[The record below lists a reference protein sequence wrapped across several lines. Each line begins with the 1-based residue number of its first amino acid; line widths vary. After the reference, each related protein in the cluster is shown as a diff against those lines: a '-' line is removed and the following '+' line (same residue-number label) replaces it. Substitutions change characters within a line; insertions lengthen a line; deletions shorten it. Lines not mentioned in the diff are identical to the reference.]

1 MKDMHVIATA
11 GHVDHG
17 KSTLVEAL
25 TGINPDRLKEEKERQ
40 MTIDLG
46 FAWMTLP
53 SGESIGIV
61 DVPGH
66 RDFIENMLAG
76 VGGIDAVV
84 LVIAA
89 DEGVMPQTREHLAI
103 VDLLGVPIGVIALTK
118 IDLVEDQDWLT
129 LVRDEVKDLVAG
141 TRLEDATIV
150 NVSGETSEGLEDL
163 IAAIAEAL
171 REAPKRNDIGRP
183 RLPIDRVFTI
193 AGFGTVVT
201 GTLIDGALEV
211 GQAVEIL
218 PTGIKGRIRGLQTHK
233 TKIDSAVSGSRVAAN
248 ISGVEVRE
256 IVRGDVV
263 VLDNTYEPTRVLDV
277 QIRLL
282 PDAVSSL
289 RHDTRVKLFIG
300 SAQRLARVRL
310 LRMEPIRPG
319 EKGWL
324 QLVLDRPVVASR
336 GDRYILRRPSPGA
349 TLGGGLV
356 ADPHPS
362 RFYRRKDKKILERL
376 GKLLEG
382 SSGEVLTQS
391 LTTLGPST
399 LQTVIAHS
407 RLDQDSARLAINELL
422 ESDALIAFGD
432 RTSELQSDS
441 LISDRGTWEKLLE
454 RIHDLLESFHTNNPL
469 RIGMPREELMSR
481 LRLQRKTFIAIL
493 TRAVKEGFV
502 VESGPSIRLPDHQI
516 TLEPSEQDA
525 VDKLLSQFRASPFV
539 TPSVKECIAE
549 LGEELMT
556 FLVESGQIVQLS
568 ADVVLEDK
576 AYEEMVAGVKE
587 SILGKG
593 QISVAEVR
601 DRFDTSRKYALA
613 LMEHLDAIGFTIRD
627 GDVRRLV

>member
-1 MKDMHVIATA
+1 MRVIATA

-17 KSTLVEAL
+17 KSTLVRAL
-25 TGINPDRLKEEKERQ
+25 TGINPDRLKEEQERQ

-46 FAWMTLP
+46 FAWMILP
-53 SGESIGIV
+53 SGESVGIV

-76 VGGIDAVV
+76 VGGIDAVA

-103 VDLLGVPIGVIALTK
+103 VDLLGVPRGVIALTK
-118 IDLVEDQDWLT
+118 IDLVEDQDWLA
-129 LVRDEVKDLVAG
+129 LVSEEVKDLVAG
-141 TRLEDATIV
+141 SRLEGAAIV
-150 NVSGETSEGLEDL
+150 HVSGETGEGLEDL
-163 IAAIAEAL
+163 IAAIMHAL
-171 REAPKRNDIGRP
+171 HEAPKRNDIGRP
-183 RLPIDRVFTI
+183 RLSIDRVFTI

-218 PTGIKGRIRGLQTHK
+218 PAGIKGRIRGLQTHK

-248 ISGVEVRE
+248 ISGVEVRD

-263 VLDNTYEPTRVLDV
+263 VLDDTYEPTRVLDV

-289 RHDTRVKLFIG
+289 RHDMRVKLFLG

-310 LRMEPIRPG
+310 LRMEHIRPG
-319 EKGWL
+319 EEGWL
-324 QLVLDRPVVASR
+324 QLVLDQPVVASR

-362 RFYRRKDKKILERL
+362 RFYRRKDKKVLERL
-376 GKLLEG
+376 EKLLQG
-382 SSGEVLTQS
+382 SPGEVLTQS
-391 LTTLGPST
+391 MRTLGPGT
-399 LQTVIAHS
+399 LQTVINHS
-407 RLDQDSARLAINELL
+407 RLDQDSAQLAIDEL
-422 ESDALIAFGD
+422 
-432 RTSELQSDS
+432 LQSDS
-441 LISDRGTWEKLLE
+441 LVVFGDQARTLHSDALISDRGTWENIVGRIQSSLE
-454 RIHDLLESFHTNNPL
+454 AFHKKFPL

-481 LRLQRKTFIAIL
+481 LRLQRKTYVALISA
-493 TRAVKEGFV
+493 AVQEGFV
-502 VESGPSIRLPDHQI
+502 VESGPSIRLPEHQI
-516 TLEPSEQDA
+516 TLGRSQQDA
-525 VDKLLSQFRASPFV
+525 VDGLLAQFRASPFA
-539 TPSVKECIAE
+539 TPSVKDCIAE
-549 LGEELMT
+549 VGEELMT
-556 FLVESGQIVQLS
+556 FLLESGQIVQLS
-568 ADVVLEDK
+568 ADVVLDENGYKSMID
-576 AYEEMVAGVKE
+576 GVKE
-587 SILGKG
+587 GILTKG

-601 DRFDTSRKYALA
+601 DRFNTSRKYALA
-613 LMEHLDAIGFTIRD
+613 LMEHLDAIGVTVRD